1 MADTSIFNNPIE
13 ENGVKYYTIP
23 LGYPVW
29 KAHKTLSLGNTLI
42 LEPNRPYFFGL
53 KDMNPAYIESYEEE
67 YGVIFEFVTMR
78 EYRLIAL
85 DDKQTQTTL
94 YQNAP
99 ANIKRILENNYG
111 YHNNLRN
118 SVSEPDR
125 QISEYIC
132 SLGYDGYAIHD
143 MKTDNMGG
151 IFHDELMICDASD
164 LEYVGKVTPDNRVQY
179 IKERGRLEQMGKE
192 MEEARKKGRP
202 RSVFNNME
210 SPIKAP
216 RLDFDSDD
224 EDDDAGFQIRGRMNF
239 DEMGGS
245 NKNKRTNKRKKS
257 NKKRKTRAKR
267 RKSGKSGKRKY

>member
-1 MADTSIFNNPIE
+1 MADTSIFNNITE
-13 ENGVKYYTIP
+13 ENGINYYTIP
-23 LGYPVW
+23 MGYPVW
-29 KAHKTLSLGNTLI
+29 KAHKTLNLGNTLI

-53 KDMNPAYIESYEEE
+53 KNMNPEYIESYEDE

-78 EYRLIAL
+78 EYRLISL

-118 SVSEPDR
+118 SVSGPDR
-125 QISEYIC
+125 EISQYIC

-164 LEYVGKVTPDNRVQY
+164 LEYVGKVTPDSRVQN
-179 IKERGRLEQMGKE
+179 IKERGRLEEMGKE
-192 MEEARKKGRP
+192 MEEARKRGR
-202 RSVFNNME
+202 STLLFNNQ
-210 SPIKAP
+210 SPPKAP
-216 RLDFDSDD
+216 RLDFGSDDD
-224 EDDDAGFQIRGRMNF
+224 EDDGFQLRGRMNF
-239 DEMGGS
+239 DDMGGS
-245 NKNKRTNKRKKS
+245 RRTYKRKQYKKHRRTNKKRKTYS
-257 NKKRKTRAKR
+257 NKKRKGSKKR
-267 RKSGKSGKRKY
+267 Y

>member
-1 MADTSIFNNPIE
+1 MADTSIFNNKIE
-13 ENGVKYYTIP
+13 ENGIYYYIIP
-23 LGYPVW
+23 MGYPVW
-29 KAHKTLSLGNTLI
+29 KAHKTLSRGAILTLR
-42 LEPNRPYFFGL
+42 PNRPYFFGL
-53 KDMNPAYIESYEEE
+53 KNMNPEYIESYENE

-78 EYRLIAL
+78 DYRLIAL

-94 YQNAP
+94 YQDAP
-99 ANIKRILENNYG
+99 ENIKQILENNYG
-111 YHNNLRN
+111 FNNNLRN

-179 IKERGRLEQMGKE
+179 IKERGQLEQMGKE

-210 SPIKAP
+210 SPVKVP
-216 RLDFDSDD
+216 RLQF
-224 EDDDAGFQIRGRMNF
+224 DDDDDDDKEFQIRGRMNF

-245 NKNKRTNKRKKS
+245 NKNKNKRTYKRKQS
-257 NKKRKTRAKR
+257 NKKRKTRFKR
-267 RKSGKSGKRKY
+267 RKSGKRKY